1 MKVKSTDIT
10 AAGLYYM
17 DEMQS
22 LAREHDNFHDIP
34 CLSVDEAETHDATG
48 AREGR
53 AGAVVFTDHAA
64 LAEWR
69 FYLCGYPPMVTTAR
83 KLAFLAGA
91 AMHDIL
97 ANPFE
102 LRDLRKIARN

>member
-69 FYLCGYPPMVTTAR
+69 VYLYGYPPMVTTAR
-83 KLAFLAGA
+83 KLVFLAGA
-91 AMHDIL
+91 ALHDTL
-97 ANPFE
+97 TNPFE